1 MKIKPTTLGQIAQ
14 MLQADF
20 VGDENLILTGI
31 NEIHVVRQGD
41 IVFTDHPKYYDKALQ
56 SEASAVIINQ
66 KVACPEGKG
75 LIISDNPFTDFNRLI
90 NLFNPYDLNASPLG
104 ENVTIGKNTF
114 IHPSAVIGNNV
125 TIGDNVVIHPNVTIY
140 NNTVIGNNVII
151 HANSVIGADGFY
163 YKNRG
168 DSFERLLSGG
178 GVKIGDFVE
187 IGALT
192 TIDRG
197 VTEYTRIGT
206 HTKIDNHVQIG
217 HDTVVGNHCLFA
229 AHVAVAGCV
238 QIGNNVTLWGQVGI
252 ASGLSIDDNVTV
264 LAQSGVGKN
273 LEKGKTYFGSPAE
286 EARTKM
292 KEIAL
297 LKNLPKTLADLSQN
311 K

>member
-1 MKIKPTTLGQIAQ
+1 MKIKPTSLKQIAEL
-14 MLQADF
+14 LQAEF
-20 VGDENLILTGI
+20 VGDENLMLTGI
-31 NEIHVVRQGD
+31 NEIHVVKPGD
-41 IVFTDHPKYYDKALQ
+41 IVFTDHPKYYDKALN
-56 SEASAVIINQ
+56 SPASAVIINQ
-66 KVACPEGKG
+66 KVSCPEGKG

-90 NLFNPYDLNASPLG
+90 NLFNPYDLNDHAVG
-104 ENVTIGKNTF
+104 NNVSIGQNTF
-114 IHPSAVIGNNV
+114 IHPTAVIGNNV

-168 DSFERLLSGG
+168 DSFERLISGG
-178 GVKIGDFVE
+178 GVIIEDFVE

-197 VTEYTRIGT
+197 VTEMTRIGA
-206 HTKIDNHVQIG
+206 HTKIDYHVQIG
-217 HDTVVGNHCLFA
+217 HDTSVGNHCLFA

-238 QIGNNVTLWGQVGI
+238 NIGNNVTLWGQVGV
-252 ASGLSIDDNVTV
+252 ASGLNIADNVTV
-264 LAQSGVGKN
+264 LAQSGVGKD
-273 LEKGKTYFGSPAE
+273 LEEGKTYFGSPAE

-292 KEIAL
+292 KEIAS
-297 LKNLPKTLADLSQN
+297 LKNLPKIIAELAQ